1 MNKKTMAL
9 TKEQYTTIIDTM
21 RSGFLD
27 YKPNNRIATALILE
41 ANLGIRVSDIT
52 ELTLNK
58 IVKDGDRYRL
68 DLTEQKTNKKR
79 VFTVP
84 NELYQFIK
92 EFLNE

>member
-21 RSGFLD
+21 RNGFLD

-79 VFTVP
+79 G
-84 NELYQFIK
+84 
-92 EFLNE
+92 

>member
-21 RSGFLD
+21 RNGFLD

-68 DLTEQKTNKKR
+68 DLTEQKTNTKTFESGLR
-79 VFTVP
+79 FP
-84 NELYQFIK
+84 
-92 EFLNE
+92 